1 LGVQGVDAGMAT
13 LFRSLAVA
21 IVLALVVLVGGRL
34 DWQELLQLP
43 ALSLGALALS
53 GLATGV
59 S

>member
-1 LGVQGVDAGMAT
+1 MQGVDAGMAT